1 MIRFI
6 RNWTLPIAMVLGV
19 ISYFVYVNIPFLEGT
34 YSFANKAVSII
45 QPFLIFLMLFL
56 TFCKVNISDMHLCRW
71 HLILLAFQALSFM
84 AISSLLI
91 FFPRNEA
98 RIVLEGAMICLI
110 CPTATAAAVITEKLG
125 GKPANLTTYIILINM
140 TTAMLIPAFVPFVH
154 PHPDLSPLNA
164 FLLILGKVFPLLL
177 LPLVSAI
184 LARYLFP
191 RLIQILRRYPDLSF
205 YLWAVALVLAIA
217 VTTKTI
223 MHSHVSLLSQVC
235 LAIVSL
241 ICCLLQFFIGRRVG
255 MKYNDPISAAQSLGQ
270 KNTVLA
276 IWMGYTFF
284 TPITAVAGGFY
295 SIWHNIINSCQL
307 YGQRKKT
314 K

>member
-19 ISYFVYVNIPFLEGT
+19 VSYFVYVNIPFLDGT
-34 YSFANKAVSII
+34 HQFANRAVSVI
-45 QPFLIFLMLFL
+45 QPMLIFLMLFL

-71 HLILLAFQALSFM
+71 HLILLAFQAFSFM

-91 FFPRNEA
+91 VFPRNEA

-125 GKPANLTTYIILINM
+125 GKPANLTTYIILINL

-184 LARYLFP
+184 LARHLFP
-191 RLIQILRRYPDLSF
+191 RLVQILRKYPDLSF

-217 VTTKTI
+217 VTTRTI
-223 MHSHVSLLSQVC
+223 VHSNVSLFTQTCLALVSLL
-235 LAIVSL
+235 
-241 ICCLLQFFIGRRVG
+241 CCLLQFFIGRKTG

-284 TPITAVAGGFY
+284 TPITAIAGGFY
-295 SIWHNIINSCQL
+295 SIWHNIINSYQL
-307 YGQRKKT
+307 YRQRKKT